1 MFVFPHF
8 CYVPAFLLCGTTK
21 GSSLDLH
28 HHRHRLVYWTV
39 RHPLCHR
46 LKILLGRCFTSAF
59 SRPPHSSCGRL
70 HGGIPTFRP
79 NSEDKPQAR
88 TRSTPYGSL
97 LSQLPANQNSRNAA
111 GLHGPV
117 DGKATFLIFYR
128 LLFEVSRTFIRAW
141 WAAVAFVFASF
152 WVCIA
157 STFTLCGS
165 ARDLYNFSMQLT
177 PRSSRVEI

>member
-1 MFVFPHF
+1 MFVFPHL

-28 HHRHRLVYWTV
+28 HRRHRLVYWTV
-39 RHPLCHR
+39 RDPLCHR

-111 GLHGPV
+111 GLHGLV
-117 DGKATFLIFYR
+117 DGKSYILN
-128 LLFEVSRTFIRAW
+128 LLPAPLRGVTHIHPGVVGGCCVR
-141 WAAVAFVFASF
+141 VCFVLGLHCQHVHA
-152 WVCIA
+152 
-157 STFTLCGS
+157 L
-165 ARDLYNFSMQLT
+165 
-177 PRSSRVEI
+177 RVGERPV